1 MGRETAAEGGRDALR
16 TPVCERLDVRYPIF
30 SVGMGG
36 GMAGP
41 GLAAA
46 VSEAG
51 GCGVLGM
58 GGMPAPVV
66 REQIRALRC
75 LTDRSFGVN
84 VILPLLQEGQ
94 IEACLAERVPLLVL
108 FWGDAAPYVADAHR
122 RGTAVF
128 LQVGS
133 VDEAVAAA
141 DAGVDGIIAQGV
153 EAGGHVKSTTALSTI
168 VPAVVEA
175 VAPVPVIAAGGIAD
189 GRGVAAALALGAQAV
204 SMGTRFVAS
213 EEAQVVA
220 AYKRRIVDGR
230 AEDTL
235 YTTLFDVGWSDAAHR
250 VLRTAAVDEWEAA
263 GRPAPGAR
271 PGEGSRVGRMPF
283 AGQSMDVPKYGIF
296 PPLPGFEGD
305 IEQTPLYAGESCRL
319 VHDVKPAGAI
329 VRDVVTEARE
339 ILRSLEP
346 AVHAPDRVPSG
357 DGEPGRS
364 APKGRGAEGTR
375 RH

>member
-1 MGRETAAEGGRDALR
+1 MGTGAEGERDGLR
-16 TPVCERLDVRYPIF
+16 TPVCERLDVRHPIF

-41 GLAAA
+41 ALAAA

-58 GGMPAPVV
+58 GGMPAPIV
-66 REQIRALRC
+66 REQIRALRS
-75 LTDRSFGVN
+75 LTDRTFGVN

-94 IEACLAERVPLLVL
+94 IEACLDERVPLLVL
-108 FWGDAAPYVADAHR
+108 FWGDAEPYVAEAHR

-141 DAGVDGIIAQGV
+141 DAGVDGIIAQGI

-220 AYKRRIVDGR
+220 AYKRRIVDGG
-230 AEDTL
+230 AEDTV
-235 YTTLFDVGWSDAAHR
+235 YTTLFDVGWPHAAHR
-250 VLRTAAVDEWEAA
+250 VLRTAAVEEWEAA
-263 GRPAPGAR
+263 GRPASGTR
-271 PGEGSRVGRMPF
+271 PDEGRCIGRMPF
-283 AGQSMDVPKYGIF
+283 AGLSLDVPKYGIF
-296 PPLPGFEGD
+296 PPLSGFEGD
-305 IEQTPLYAGESCRL
+305 VEQTPLYAGESCRL

-329 VRDVVTEARE
+329 VRDVVAEARS
-339 ILRSLEP
+339 IL
-346 AVHAPDRVPSG
+346 
-357 DGEPGRS
+357 
-364 APKGRGAEGTR
+364 TR
-375 RH
+375 LR

>member
-30 SVGMGG
+30 SVGMGS

-41 GLAAA
+41 ALAAA

-66 REQIRALRC
+66 REQIRALRS
-75 LTDRSFGVN
+75 LTDRPFGVN

-141 DAGVDGIIAQGV
+141 DAGVDGIIAQ
-153 EAGGHVKSTTALSTI
+153 
-168 VPAVVEA
+168 
-175 VAPVPVIAAGGIAD
+175 
-189 GRGVAAALALGAQAV
+189 AV

-235 YTTLFDVGWSDAAHR
+235 YTTLFDVGWPDAAHR
-250 VLRTAAVDEWEAA
+250 VLRTVAVDEWEAA

-329 VRDVVTEARE
+329 VRDVVAEARE
-339 ILRSLEP
+339 ILRSLES
-346 AVHAPDRVPSG
+346 AVHAPDGARSG

-364 APKGRGAEGTR
+364 APTGRGAEGTR
-375 RH
+375 PH

>member
-1 MGRETAAEGGRDALR
+1 MGKETAAEGGRDALR

-41 GLAAA
+41 ALAAA

-58 GGMPAPVV
+58 GGMPAPIV
-66 REQIRALRC
+66 REQIRALRG
-75 LTDRSFGVN
+75 LTGRPFGVN

-122 RGTAVF
+122 CGTAVF

-168 VPAVVEA
+168 VPAAVEA

-220 AYKRRIVDGR
+220 AYKRRIVDGC

-235 YTTLFDVGWSDAAHR
+235 YTTLFDVGWPDAAHR

-263 GRPAPGAR
+263 GRPAPGVR
-271 PGEGSRVGRMPF
+271 PGEGSRIGRMPF

-319 VHDVKPAGAI
+319 VHDVKPAGTI
-329 VRDVVTEARE
+329 VRDVVAEARE
-339 ILRSLEP
+339 ILRSLES
-346 AVHAPDRVPSG
+346 AVHAPDGARSG
-357 DGEPGRS
+357 GGESGRS
-364 APKGRGAEGTR
+364 APKERRAEGAR
-375 RH
+375 